1 MIATE
6 HLNRMKRTINHKI
19 AILLATHNG
28 LPFLNDQFESILRQ
42 SNISIYLFISD
53 DCSQDSTLQQLQKY
67 RANQSNIKLLPSHIR
82 FASAGKNFYRLLR
95 DVDFSDFDFIAFA
108 DQDDIWQLDKLQR
121 HAQLL
126 RAHHADLVAS
136 NVIAF
141 WPDGRQKLI
150 NKSQP
155 QRQYDYLFESC
166 GPGCTFL
173 MTPWLAN
180 EMKRLLLTL
189 PETECVEMHDWLTY
203 AVCRANQRKVII
215 DDVPSVM
222 YRQHQTNVVGANS
235 GLAAYRKRFGKI
247 YNGWYRHQVLQ
258 LSKLLF
264 DAYQIN
270 VYKKLYEL
278 LSAKSFASRIS
289 LLPYAIQGRRKLSD
303 RLVLLFSIMLFIF

>member
-1 MIATE
+1 
-6 HLNRMKRTINHKI
+6 MKPKI
-19 AILLATHNG
+19 AVLLSAYNG
-28 LPFLNDQFESILRQ
+28 LAYLSPQVESIVSQQQVEITLFVSVDF
-42 SNISIYLFISD
+42 SNDGTQLWFEELANSIHVVRVLSYG
-53 DCSQDSTLQQLQKY
+53 Q
-67 RANQSNIKLLPSHIR
+67 R
-82 FASAGKNFYRLLR
+82 FGSAALNFYRLLR

-189 PETECVEMHDWLTY
+189 PETECVEMHDWLTH

>member
-1 MIATE
+1 
-6 HLNRMKRTINHKI
+6 MKPKI
-19 AILLATHNG
+19 AVLLSAYNG
-28 LPFLNDQFESILRQ
+28 LAYLLPQVESIVSQQQVEITLFVSVDF
-42 SNISIYLFISD
+42 SNDGTQLWFEELANSIHVVRVLSYG
-53 DCSQDSTLQQLQKY
+53 Q
-67 RANQSNIKLLPSHIR
+67 R
-82 FASAGKNFYRLLR
+82 FGSAALNFYRLLR